1 MTSKTYISGLQ
12 LQLDEERLAR
22 IKLEQELN
30 QLKNISL
37 EIRDQMKK
45 QTPLKWKIKRKFKF
59 EMLFGR

>member
-1 MTSKTYISGLQ
+1 MTSKTFISGLQ

-45 QTPLKWKIKRKFKF
+45 QTPLK
-59 EMLFGR
+59 